1 MYRQRQTT
9 QVKRTMKRVMYGGP
23 ASLRRA
29 RPVLALLEHHLLWVD
44 VSPFLTNPFAF
55 PVVLSQHRPTFWP
68 GVPVGE

>member
-1 MYRQRQTT
+1 
-9 QVKRTMKRVMYGGP
+9 MYGGP